1 MFDARRA
8 EISEDIDINRIK
20 SKFISEMVGVYDTYL
35 WNDDPLDLILV
46 DPYSKFFFVVT
57 DLAIMFMSK
66 SDEGKY
72 CFLPYIRMIWVAKHQ
87 RGKGLQRTILDEM
100 KDISDD
106 VGESFAIVAD
116 PFLLTGNGPEVT
128 AYDAIRKLLEND
140 ICPTDN
146 YQWDLVKQRER
157 FIGAGFD
164 NVEFGNA
171 QISEPYQHFV
181 YVSKKES
188 PSNKCIFEENT
199 LNYIVNT
206 EKIGE
211 RQKI

>member
-1 MFDARRA
+1 MFDTRRA
-8 EISEDIDINRIK
+8 EISDDIDINRIK
-20 SKFISEMVGVYDTYL
+20 SKFISEMVGLYDTYL
-35 WNDDPLDLILV
+35 MSDDPLDLVLV
-46 DPYSKFFFVVT
+46 DPYSKFFLVVT
-57 DLAIMFMSK
+57 DLAIMFISK
-66 SDEGKY
+66 SNGNNY
-72 CFLPYIRMIWVAKHQ
+72 CFLPYVRMIHCVRHQ
-87 RGKGLQRTILDEM
+87 RGKGIQRRILEEM

-116 PFLLTGNGPEVT
+116 PFELTGNGPEVT
-128 AYDAIRKLLEND
+128 AYDAIRKLFEND
-140 ICPTDN
+140 IGPTDK
-146 YQWDLVKQRER
+146 YIWDLVKQRER

-171 QISEPYQHFV
+171 RLTEPYQHFV
-181 YVSKKES
+181 YVSKKET
-188 PSNKCIFEENT
+188 PRNKPIFEENT